1 MLSQKLLLSA
11 AGAAAAD
18 RIYVDDVF
26 STFLYDGTSS
36 AQTITNGI
44 DLDGEGGMVW
54 IKGRSNGT
62 DGMIWDTERGVRKYL
77 RTNSDL
83 GEATSG
89 STAGLIQF
97 NSDGF
102 GLGSNWN
109 TENFSSYTYASWTFR
124 KCPKFFDIV
133 TYTGNGSNRT
143 ISHNL
148 GSVPGSIWIKQT
160 NAQNKWSVY
169 HRAADATNPSHFEL
183 HLSENEAPA
192 DEGDVFNDTEPTST
206 VFTVG
211 TNSGVNGSG
220 NTYVAYLFAH
230 NEQSFGANGDE
241 AIIHCGTYTSNEST
255 NGVEVNLGFEP
266 QWVLI
271 KRTNSAGNWVINDTM
286 RGFSARTSTVDPAN
300 GDRARFLFANT
311 GDAEQENRSIIGLPN
326 GFKVTSTSVDMGK
339 NNASHVYIAIAK
351 PNKPPTTGSE
361 VFNTDLGDNTYT
373 NGVEFFAGF
382 PVDMYVARNIT
393 AAGSSDPQ
401 HRLYMR
407 KYQAS
412 VLITNRVEDANGHHT
427 PSVNQW
433 SLDNNHGAYYQ
444 AENSDNCA
452 WMWRTAPGF
461 FDVTNYWNGDDTNNR
476 TINHNLRAVPKMM
489 WIKSFK
495 DADSIDRGWCVYHE
509 SLGNTKKLV
518 LNTSAAAT
526 NTSDFSSTSPTATNF
541 TVGAEVSVNK
551 NAEYIALMFGEVEGV
566 SKIGSYTGNGTNQ
579 NIDCGFSAG
588 ARFILIKRTDAS
600 GDWCQFDT
608 ERGIN
613 AGTEEHDAWNSNTN
627 TKNNDADSIDTYS
640 AGFNVVQNSTSNL
653 NVSSATYIFYAIS

>member
-1 MLSQKLLLSA
+1 
-11 AGAAAAD
+11 
-18 RIYVDDVF
+18 
-26 STFLYDGTSS
+26 
-36 AQTITNGI
+36 
-44 DLDGEGGMVW
+44 
-54 IKGRSNGT
+54 
-62 DGMIWDTERGVRKYL
+62 
-77 RTNSDL
+77 
-83 GEATSG
+83 
-89 STAGLIQF
+89 
-97 NSDGF
+97 
-102 GLGSNWN
+102 
-109 TENFSSYTYASWTFR
+109 
-124 KCPKFFDIV
+124 KCPGFFDVV
-133 TYTGNGSNRT
+133 TFTGNGSTNGVT
-143 ISHNL
+143 VSHGL
-148 GSVPGSIWIKQT
+148 GSTPGCIIVKSASSSTDQYGSTMDWYVWHRSGPTDSNPLPGVT
-160 NAQNKWSVY
+160 NAKLGGRLNSSNAFDQTSNLINTV
-169 HRAADATNPSHFEL
+169 
-183 HLSENEAPA
+183 
-192 DEGDVFNDTEPTST
+192 TST
-206 VFTVG
+206 DFKY
-211 TNSGVNGSG
+211 GS
-220 NTYVAYLFAH
+220 NNVANAPNVTYVAYIFAH
-230 NEQSFGANGDE
+230 DDQSFGANSDE
-241 AIIHCGTYTSNEST
+241 AIIHCGSYTSNEST

-286 RGFSARTSTVDPAN
+286 RGISARTSTSDPAN
-300 GDRARFLFANT
+300 GNRASLLLANT
-311 GDAEQENRSIIGLPN
+311 SGAETTDRSIIGLPN

-382 PVDMYVARNIT
+382 PVDMYVARNLT

-427 PSVNQW
+427 PSVLQW
-433 SLDNNHGAYYQ
+433 KLDNNHGAYYQ

-476 TINHNLRAVPKMM
+476 TIDHNLRAVPKMM
-489 WIKSFK
+489 WIKSFQ

-518 LNTSAAAT
+518 LNTSAAAV
-526 NTSDFSSTSPTATNF
+526 NTDDFSDTSPTATNF

-566 SKIGSYTGNGTNQ
+566 SKIGSYTGNGSNQ

-588 ARFILIKRTDAS
+588 ARFILIKRTDAA